1 MQISNFICI
10 FAGVLLYI
18 SITMKVNEIVY
29 YCLDAIKAFSD
40 DSYVNEDHIVF
51 LLSKYRGSLLQQ
63 YHNIKKLIP
72 DSNYQT
78 ICLTLTST
86 DSIPCTNGA
95 ILKSNEEVPSLMPI
109 GNPSIYLFNG
119 FESENIVFIPFTR
132 LKAVGW
138 NKWKKNFIYVAV
150 GPDKHLYLSSSN
162 PQAQYLETLRLKGLF
177 EDFEKAFELEC
188 DEDGKPCDEMERDF
202 PLEVALVPDLIARVV
217 KDALGMAWRASDS
230 NNNANDDLADIA
242 TYVRKNMKNSY
253 RYLVESDE

>member
-1 MQISNFICI
+1 
-10 FAGVLLYI
+10 
-18 SITMKVNEIVY
+18 MKVNEIVY

-188 DEDGKPCDEMERDF
+188 NEDGKPCDEMEKDF

-217 KDALGMAWRASDS
+217 KDALGMAWKTSDS

-242 TYVRKNMKNSY
+242 TYVRQNMKKSY
-253 RYLVESDE
+253 RDLVESNE

>member
-51 LLSKYRGSLLQQ
+51 LLSKYRGYLLQQ

-188 DEDGKPCDEMERDF
+188 NEDGKPCDEMEKDF

-217 KDALGMAWRASDS
+217 KDALGMAWKTSDS

-242 TYVRKNMKNSY
+242 TYVRQNMKKNY
-253 RYLVESDE
+253 RDLVESNE

>member
-1 MQISNFICI
+1 
-10 FAGVLLYI
+10 
-18 SITMKVNEIVY
+18 MKVNEIVY

-188 DEDGKPCDEMERDF
+188 NEDGKPCDEMERDF

-217 KDALGMAWRASDS
+217 KDALGMAWKTSDS

-242 TYVRKNMKNSY
+242 TYVRQNMKKNY
-253 RYLVESDE
+253 RDLVESNE

>member
-177 EDFEKAFELEC
+177 EDFEKAFKLEC
-188 DEDGKPCDEMERDF
+188 DEDGKPCDEMEKDF

-217 KDALGMAWRASDS
+217 KDALGMAWKTSDS

-242 TYVRKNMKNSY
+242 TYVRQNMKKNY
-253 RYLVESDE
+253 RDLVESNE

>member
-1 MQISNFICI
+1 
-10 FAGVLLYI
+10 
-18 SITMKVNEIVY
+18 MKVNEIVY

-188 DEDGKPCDEMERDF
+188 NEDGKPCDEMEKDF

-217 KDALGMAWRASDS
+217 KDALGMAWKTSDS

-242 TYVRKNMKNSY
+242 TYVRQNMKKNY
-253 RYLVESDE
+253 RDLVESNE

>member
-95 ILKSNEEVPSLMPI
+95 ILKSNEEIPSLMPI

-217 KDALGMAWRASDS
+217 KDALGMAWKTSDS

-242 TYVRKNMKNSY
+242 TYVRQNMKKSY
-253 RYLVESDE
+253 RDLVESNE

>member
-1 MQISNFICI
+1 MQISNFIYI

-18 SITMKVNEIVY
+18 SVTMKVNEIVY

-188 DEDGKPCDEMERDF
+188 DEDGKPCDETERDF

-217 KDALGMAWRASDS
+217 KDALGMAWKTSDS

-242 TYVRKNMKNSY
+242 TYVRQNMKKSY
-253 RYLVESDE
+253 RDLVESNE

>member
-1 MQISNFICI
+1 MQISNFICN

-51 LLSKYRGSLLQQ
+51 LLSKYRGYLLQQ

-188 DEDGKPCDEMERDF
+188 NEDGKPCDEMEKDF

-217 KDALGMAWRASDS
+217 KDALGMAWKTSDS

-242 TYVRKNMKNSY
+242 TYVRQNMKKNY
-253 RYLVESDE
+253 RDLVESNE

>member
-1 MQISNFICI
+1 
-10 FAGVLLYI
+10 
-18 SITMKVNEIVY
+18 MKVNEIVY

-95 ILKSNEEVPSLMPI
+95 VLKSNEEVPSLMHI

-138 NKWKKNFIYVAV
+138 NKWKKNFIYVAM

-188 DEDGKPCDEMERDF
+188 DEDGKPCDEMEKDF

-217 KDALGMAWRASDS
+217 KDALGMAWKTSDS

-242 TYVRKNMKNSY
+242 TYVRQNMKKSY
-253 RYLVESDE
+253 RDLVESNE

>member
-1 MQISNFICI
+1 
-10 FAGVLLYI
+10 
-18 SITMKVNEIVY
+18 MKVNEIVY

-217 KDALGMAWRASDS
+217 KDALGMAWKTSDS

-242 TYVRKNMKNSY
+242 TYVRQNMKKSY
-253 RYLVESDE
+253 RDLVESNE

>member
-1 MQISNFICI
+1 
-10 FAGVLLYI
+10 
-18 SITMKVNEIVY
+18 MKVNEIVY

-162 PQAQYLETLRLKGLF
+162 SQAQYLETLRLKGLF

-188 DEDGKPCDEMERDF
+188 DEDGKPCDEMEKDF

-217 KDALGMAWRASDS
+217 KDALGMAWKTSDS

-242 TYVRKNMKNSY
+242 TYVRQNMKKSY
-253 RYLVESDE
+253 RDLVEGNE

>member
-95 ILKSNEEVPSLMPI
+95 ILKSNEEVPSLMHI

-162 PQAQYLETLRLKGLF
+162 PQAQYLKTLRLKGLF

-217 KDALGMAWRASDS
+217 KDALGMAYRPSNS

-242 TYVRKNMKNSY
+242 TYVRQNMKKSY
-253 RYLVESDE
+253 GDLVEGNE

>member
-1 MQISNFICI
+1 
-10 FAGVLLYI
+10 
-18 SITMKVNEIVY
+18 MKVNEIVY

-86 DSIPCTNGA
+86 DSIPCTNSA
-95 ILKSNEEVPSLMPI
+95 ILKSNEEIPSLMTI

-119 FESENIVFIPFTR
+119 FESENIVFVPFPR

-138 NKWKKNFIYVAV
+138 DKWKKNFIYVAI

-162 PQAQYLETLRLKGLF
+162 PQAQYLETLKLKGLF
-177 EDFEKAFELEC
+177 EDFEKASELSCNENG
-188 DEDGKPCDEMERDF
+188 EKVVCDEMERDF

-217 KDALGMAWRASDS
+217 KDALGMAYRPADNTNS
-230 NNNANDDLADIA
+230 ANDDLAEIA
-242 TYVRKNMKNSY
+242 TYVRQNMKKGY
-253 RYLVESDE
+253 RDLVEGNE

>member
-217 KDALGMAWRASDS
+217 KDALGMAWKTSDS

-242 TYVRKNMKNSY
+242 TYVRQNMKKSY
-253 RYLVESDE
+253 RDLVESNE

>member
-1 MQISNFICI
+1 
-10 FAGVLLYI
+10 
-18 SITMKVNEIVY
+18 MKVNEIVY

-51 LLSKYRGSLLQQ
+51 LLSKYRGYLLQQ

-86 DSIPCTNGA
+86 NSIPCTNGA

-188 DEDGKPCDEMERDF
+188 NEDGKPCDEMEKDF

-217 KDALGMAWRASDS
+217 KDALGMAWKTSDS

-242 TYVRKNMKNSY
+242 TYVRQNMKKNY
-253 RYLVESDE
+253 RDLVESNE

>member
-188 DEDGKPCDEMERDF
+188 NEDGKPCDEMEKDF

-217 KDALGMAWRASDS
+217 KDALGMAWKTSDS

-242 TYVRKNMKNSY
+242 TYVRQNMKKNY
-253 RYLVESDE
+253 RDLVESNE

>member
-1 MQISNFICI
+1 
-10 FAGVLLYI
+10 
-18 SITMKVNEIVY
+18 MKVNEIVY

-119 FESENIVFIPFTR
+119 FESENIIFIPFTR

-217 KDALGMAWRASDS
+217 KDALGMAWKTSDS

-242 TYVRKNMKNSY
+242 TYVRQNMKKSY
-253 RYLVESDE
+253 RDLVESNE

>member
-1 MQISNFICI
+1 
-10 FAGVLLYI
+10 
-18 SITMKVNEIVY
+18 MKVNEIVY

-95 ILKSNEEVPSLMPI
+95 ILKSNEEIPSLMPI

-217 KDALGMAWRASDS
+217 KDALGMAWKTSDS

-242 TYVRKNMKNSY
+242 TYVRQNMKKSY
-253 RYLVESDE
+253 RDLVESNE